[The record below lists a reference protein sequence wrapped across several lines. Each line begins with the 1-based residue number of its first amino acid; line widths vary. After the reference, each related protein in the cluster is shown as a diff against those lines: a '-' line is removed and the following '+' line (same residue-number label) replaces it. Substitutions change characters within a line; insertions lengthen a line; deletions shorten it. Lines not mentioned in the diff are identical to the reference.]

1 MQWNLAVGERNWICL
16 LIQGGL
22 IKVKSVLPLG
32 HRKEECLFFLLNNVS
47 PSLAWWRIF
56 AGWCKHPD
64 RHAMRRISMKTKEKQ
79 RLLAGNPVFES
90 RGQLM
95 EISRLQEIIYIRHRI
110 FVRQIAQ

>member
-1 MQWNLAVGERNWICL
+1 
-16 LIQGGL
+16 
-22 IKVKSVLPLG
+22 
-32 HRKEECLFFLLNNVS
+32 
-47 PSLAWWRIF
+47 
-56 AGWCKHPD
+56 
-64 RHAMRRISMKTKEKQ
+64 MRRISMKTKEKQ